1 MEEEEEEDTD
11 VGVQL
16 RAKIKASGL
25 PDLSVGSQSEE
36 EGVWGCWE
44 AWGRGRG
51 ALARGYA
58 RDWWGAAGGAG
69 GTRRWSR
76 DWGPRGRVQG
86 RREGGVERLLAKS
99 MGQVLHASQ
108 GCLKYCY

>member
-69 GTRRWSR
+69 VPGGGPGIGGPGVGSR
-76 DWGPRGRVQG
+76 GGGREVWRG
-86 RREGGVERLLAKS
+86 S
-99 MGQVLHASQ
+99 
-108 GCLKYCY
+108 